1 MTSLHKN
8 SSFSK
13 VSVRNFAQR
22 KLSKLGTM
30 DRLLNAF
37 FDFLYTPFSLDSRSF
52 SSSLTNLQALIRGSS
67 REENRD
73 LEEAKGSGQ
82 LQVEVSSKMQIKLHA
97 LLFETIFLFTSWS
110 WGWKGPDKTAFLS
123 CLLQYLHLG
132 RLLLWVVAGCQFRC
146 CSESV
151 SERLCSICRRCA
163 NPAPQLKK
171 MILEDFGIER

>member
-1 MTSLHKN
+1 MH
-8 SSFSK
+8 
-13 VSVRNFAQR
+13 
-22 KLSKLGTM
+22 
-30 DRLLNAF
+30 
-37 FDFLYTPFSLDSRSF
+37 FLISYTLPSPFDSRSF
-52 SSSLTNLQALIRGSS
+52 SSSLTNLQALFV
-67 REENRD
+67 EV
-73 LEEAKGSGQ
+73 LERRTATWRRLSSGQ

-151 SERLCSICRRCA
+151 SERLCSRRCA

-171 MILEDFGIER
+171 DDLLRCNKTACLLFWDNLFVH